1 MKNRKLRCIVDNCY
15 ESGQQDSSS
24 MYKFPIN
31 PVVRQKWMDNIGDIK
46 YMNLFNSRVCRRHF
60 ETQCFGKTKV
70 FSWAV
75 PTLYLNK
82 QEVVHQVSKPS
93 RNVFI
98 RRCSVRNCPSRSPP
112 ERLHFFPANPEMR
125 KEWMEICRLTL
136 DNKWLFICGRHFRQ
150 TYLPNSKGNLR
161 KDAIPEFH
169 LGTEEEDPLGK
180 SITSMKSCSNKSII
194 SFKSDDSGIDEES
207 FKERKPHDPCANC
220 LDLKQQLAAAL
231 LRVQQLEE
239 KKEQEDT
246 TDSDEE
252 EEHIFILMK

>member
-1 MKNRKLRCIVDNCY
+1 
-15 ESGQQDSSS
+15 
-24 MYKFPIN
+24 
-31 PVVRQKWMDNIGDIK
+31 
-46 YMNLFNSRVCRRHF
+46 
-60 ETQCFGKTKV
+60 
-70 FSWAV
+70 
-75 PTLYLNK
+75 
-82 QEVVHQVSKPS
+82 
-93 RNVFI
+93 
-98 RRCSVRNCPSRSPP
+98 
-112 ERLHFFPANPEMR
+112 MR

-180 SITSMKSCSNKSII
+180 SIKSMKSCSNKSNI

-207 FKERKPHDPCANC
+207 FKERKPHDPCTNC

-239 KKEQEDT
+239 KKEHEDT